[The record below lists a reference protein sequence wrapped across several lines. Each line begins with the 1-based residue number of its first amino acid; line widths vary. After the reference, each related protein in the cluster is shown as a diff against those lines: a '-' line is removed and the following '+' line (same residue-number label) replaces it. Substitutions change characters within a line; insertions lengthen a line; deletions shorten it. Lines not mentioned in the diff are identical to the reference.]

1 MKTFPLVFTIFSA
14 AQLLFLCNSIVA
26 GTESMCDSEAVE
38 LCTKQHKQGCE
49 ELGMEKRKVIHQWK
63 QTHDSHLL
71 IFEVRA
77 SAVTAWTV
85 TAKLEA
91 SASVHNMPMTIWRS
105 FAARLVASA
114 PIDFLAYVMWSEDTS
129 QCEGSQTPSKVL
141 LPAAAIL
148 IAMLDLILTFWVIAH
163 RWCSSSTPHI
173 RWDETLSK

>member
-1 MKTFPLVFTIFSA
+1 MKTFPLGFTIFSA

-38 LCTKQHKQGCE
+38 LCTKLHKQGCE

-71 IFEVRA
+71 IWGPSECGNCLDGYGKV
-77 SAVTAWTV
+77 SSICVGN
-85 TAKLEA
+85 
-91 SASVHNMPMTIWRS
+91 NMSMPILRS
-105 FAARLVASA
+105 SAARLVASA
-114 PIDFLAYVMWSEDTS
+114 WIDFLAYVMWSEDTS

-148 IAMLDLILTFWVIAH
+148 IAILDLILTFWVIAH
-163 RWCSSSTPHI
+163 RWCSSSTAQR
-173 RWDETLSK
+173 RWDERTLSK